1 MKVATGE
8 TTRFKGGDPVN
19 TLLTHTNEVS
29 PEMFGELTPETSR
42 RDLAERVP
50 LMATP
55 AAVAAGV
62 GVTVAAFGV
71 GFAVEE
77 TADG

>member
-1 MKVATGE
+1 VS
-8 TTRFKGGDPVN
+8 
-19 TLLTHTNEVS
+19 TLLKHTNEVS
-29 PEMFGELTPETSR
+29 REVFGDLTPETTR

-62 GVTVAAFGV
+62 AVTAAAFGV

>member
-1 MKVATGE
+1 VT
-8 TTRFKGGDPVN
+8 
-19 TLLTHTNEVS
+19 TLLNHTNEVS
-29 PEMFGELTPETSR
+29 RELFGDLSPETTR

-62 GVTVAAFGV
+62 AVTAAAFGV

-77 TADG
+77 AADG

>member
-1 MKVATGE
+1 MS
-8 TTRFKGGDPVN
+8 
-19 TLLTHTNEVS
+19 TLLSHTNEVS
-29 PEMFGELTPETSR
+29 RELFGELTPDSTR

-62 GVTVAAFGV
+62 AVTAAAFGV